1 MKQWF
6 RRRAAVAVFVFAL
19 TSMMAL
25 HDEFCGLGPA
35 LVPCR
40 LVLGQLHEIM
50 PTRTRTHCHRV
61 R

>member
-19 TSMMAL
+19 TLMMSLMTSSVA
-25 HDEFCGLGPA
+25 GAA

-40 LVLGQLHEIM
+40 LVLGQLDEFVS
-50 PTRTRTHCHRV
+50 TRTRTQCHRV
-61 R
+61 L